1 MDILKCPKKKF
12 SKNFPKKFLTIKSLP
27 IFLYK
32 NNCMYAVI
40 RNFTKI
46 SRHKWNLFSV
56 LRNKII
62 NYMNIT
68 NDNMMCNILTVLK
81 RPKMGAR
88 GGKKRGK
95 RAKNGEKW
103 RKMREALQQNGKSVA
118 SAAIT
123 MQNR

>member
-12 SKNFPKKFLTIKSLP
+12 SKKFPKEFITRKSLP

-32 NNCMYAVI
+32 NNCIYALI
-40 RNFTKI
+40 CKFTQI

-81 RPKMGAR
+81 RPKRGAR
-88 GGKKRGK
+88 GGEKGGKNAKKD
-95 RAKNGEKW
+95 EKYGDFS
-103 RKMREALQQNGKSVA
+103 LGV
-118 SAAIT
+118 IFLP
-123 MQNR
+123 